1 MEGMLN
7 IFLVTEMQQRMLLF
21 SVSKF
26 KVKSSC
32 IKLQLCISSD
42 VYKDIFVIWEI

>member
-21 SVSKF
+21 WYKNLKYNQHVLNCNCASV
-26 KVKSSC
+26 VMY
-32 IKLQLCISSD
+32 IRIYL
-42 VYKDIFVIWEI
+42 